1 MERID
6 GALSESSEELLLLG
20 IGVGSFGGGGVGGFG
35 GGGVGGFGGG
45 VGGLGSKKID

>member
-20 IGVGSFGGGGVGGFG
+20 TGVGSFGGGGVGGFG